1 MVFELSIQKLIRRLS
16 KPSTKWIGLKTAG
29 IYRMRYSILEKFRYY
44 IHNGELQWLFNKSKK
59 LCSYHINVLI
69 NIWLRTNELKW
80 SAKHKMTSRTLVQ
93 ACAIPLQSQTIQTTR
108 HVPSGQWVPATIAP
122 RFALLPIALG
132 QWAYR
137 NTPYVI
143 YIIT

>member
-1 MVFELSIQKLIRRLS
+1 MVFELSVQKLIRRLS

-59 LCSYHINVLI
+59 LCSYYINVLI
-69 NIWLRTNELKW
+69 NIRLRTNRLKGLPSIRW
-80 SAKHKMTSRTLVQ
+80 QVEPLAQ
-93 ACAIPLQSQTIQTTR
+93 PCAIPLQSQTIQTTR
-108 HVPSGQWVPATIAP
+108 HVPSVQWVPATKAP
-122 RFALLPIALG
+122 ALCSSALALG